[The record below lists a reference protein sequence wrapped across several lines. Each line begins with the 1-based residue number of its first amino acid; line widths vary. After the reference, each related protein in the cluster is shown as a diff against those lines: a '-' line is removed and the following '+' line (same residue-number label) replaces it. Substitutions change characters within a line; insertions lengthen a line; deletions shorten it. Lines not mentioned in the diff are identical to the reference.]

1 MSPNGGTLDAALASI
16 ALGATA
22 ADLETDTLDFKQ
34 PSPSAKETLR
44 VVADAAV
51 CFANAR
57 GGEVVLGVADRASGP
72 DAFIGVPSALT
83 VDGIRSGIFDRTRP
97 SLTCFVAER
106 IEQGQ
111 RIVVVSVPQG
121 VGPCSNTSGLAT
133 RRLGRE
139 CRPFTPDQQR
149 EVLAA
154 RGLIDWS
161 AEPTAVGVA
170 QLASL
175 EIERLRQLLRRAG
188 REDLAAL
195 DARRML
201 ADLRLTTSENTVNRT
216 GVLLLAPAEVLASQ
230 IPEYGYSY
238 QYRPAAGVEATNR
251 LRGREPLLAAIEFL
265 IETVERRTEVEP
277 LNLSGGVQLS
287 LHDYPADAV
296 RELIV
301 NGLIHRSYETH
312 GTVDVEHTGDQL
324 VISSPGGFV
333 AGVTPEN
340 ILTYPST
347 PRNRLLTET
356 VAVLQLAERTGQG
369 VDRAYREM
377 LRSGKEPPRFRS
389 ADQLVQATLVGG
401 PGNKSF
407 VRFVADLPD
416 PLERDVDVLLALSV
430 LRRKRTVDAPALAGA
445 IQRPPADA
453 QQVLQRM
460 TEAHITEPTRRSAH
474 HPFPIYRLHPD
485 AIAGLGRALT
495 YHRRQLDAA
504 DDKVLEHIR
513 EYGYITNRTVQRMFD
528 VDVYRARNLLA
539 DMRARGLIAKIGEA
553 RGGPG
558 VRYGLPD
565 LGRSGTG

>member
-1 MSPNGGTLDAALASI
+1 MSPNPGTVDAALASI

-44 VVADAAV
+44 IVADAAV

-57 GGEVVLGVADRASGP
+57 GGDVVLGVADRASGP
-72 DAFIGVPSALT
+72 DAFIGVPSVLT
-83 VDGIRSGIFDRTRP
+83 VDAIRSGIFDRTRP
-97 SLTCFVAER
+97 SLTCFVGER

-121 VGPCSNTSGLAT
+121 IGPCSNTSGLAT

-149 EVLAA
+149 AVLAA

-161 AEPTAVGVA
+161 AGPTAVGIA
-170 QLASL
+170 ELASL
-175 EIERLRQLLRRAG
+175 EIERMRQLLRRAG

-195 DARRML
+195 DTRRML
-201 ADLRLTTSENTVNRT
+201 ADLRLTTSENTFNRT
-216 GVLLLAPAEVLASQ
+216 GVLLLAPAEVLASE

-251 LRGREPLLAAIEFL
+251 LRGREPLLAAIELL
-265 IETVERRTEVEP
+265 IETVERRTEIEP
-277 LNLSGGVQLS
+277 LNLPGGVQLS

-416 PLERDVDVLLALSV
+416 PLDRDVDVLLALSV
-430 LRRKRTVDAPALAGA
+430 LRRKRTVDALALAGV
-445 IQRPPADA
+445 IQRSPADA

-474 HPFPIYRLHPD
+474 HPFPTYRLHPD

-539 DMRARGLIAKIGEA
+539 DMRSRGLIAKIGEA

-565 LGRSGTG
+565 LGRSGMG